1 VKALIFGAGGQVG
14 RALAATAPA
23 DCNLVALD
31 RAQCDVTS
39 HDAVAR
45 AVRDAAPDLVFN
57 AAAYTAVD
65 RAESEPEAAASL
77 NGAAPG
83 FMAEASKAAG
93 ARFVHISTDFVFN
106 GASGVPYRPA
116 DRTDPH
122 SVYGATKLQGEQST
136 AAADPDAL
144 IVRTA
149 WVYAAHGANFVRTM
163 LRFMG
168 ERERLTIVADQIGTP
183 TYAPSLASALW
194 SLAGAKASGIHHYTD
209 AGVASWYDFA
219 VAIHEDATALDLLQ
233 RPVEIVPIPS
243 SDYPTPARR
252 PSFSVLDKSATWAQ
266 LGRPAP
272 HWRVNLRACLQEI
285 RQNG

>member
-1 VKALIFGAGGQVG
+1 
-14 RALAATAPA
+14 
-23 DCNLVALD
+23 
-31 RAQCDVTS
+31 
-39 HDAVAR
+39 
-45 AVRDAAPDLVFN
+45 
-57 AAAYTAVD
+57 
-65 RAESEPEAAASL
+65 L

-106 GASGVPYRPA
+106 GASGIPYRPA
-116 DRTDPH
+116 DPTDPQ

-149 WVYAAHGANFVRTM
+149 WVYAAQGVNFVRTM

-168 ERERLTIVADQIGTP
+168 EREQLTIVADQIGTP

-219 VAIHEDATALDLLQ
+219 VAIHEDATALGLLQ

-252 PSFSVLDKSATWAQ
+252 PAFSVLDKSATWAQ